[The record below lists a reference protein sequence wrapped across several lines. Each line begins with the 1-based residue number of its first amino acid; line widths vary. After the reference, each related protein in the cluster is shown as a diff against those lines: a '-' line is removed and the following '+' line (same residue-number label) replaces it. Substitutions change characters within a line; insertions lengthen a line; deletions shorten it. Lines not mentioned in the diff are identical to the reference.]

1 MKVVRSYSATFVAML
16 CALGT
21 SASALAQ
28 SCAAGVRASNPS
40 SFYIVA
46 SGTATDLRS
55 GLMWDQCPWGQSGN
69 GCAVGTSS
77 VHTWQEALAIPA
89 IANALVYKS
98 FTDWRIPN
106 LKELRSIVEECR
118 VSPSIN
124 EMVFPTTTA
133 SNYWSSS
140 PHGYDATTAWD
151 VDFFNGISAVD
162 SRDFRTRVRLVRN
175 AR

>member
-1 MKVVRSYSATFVAML
+1 MKVVRNYSATFVAML
-16 CALGT
+16 CALVT
-21 SASALAQ
+21 HTSALAQ
-28 SCAAGVRASNPS
+28 SCVAGVRTSNPS
-40 SFYIVA
+40 SFYVVA

-69 GCAVGTSS
+69 GCAVGGSS

-89 IANALVYKS
+89 SANATAYKGYA
-98 FTDWRIPN
+98 DWRIPN

-118 VSPSIN
+118 VAPSIN
-124 EMVFPTTTA
+124 EAVFPATTA

-140 PHGYDATTAWD
+140 PHSYDATTAWD

-162 SRDFRTRVRLVRN
+162 SRDFRTRVRLVRT